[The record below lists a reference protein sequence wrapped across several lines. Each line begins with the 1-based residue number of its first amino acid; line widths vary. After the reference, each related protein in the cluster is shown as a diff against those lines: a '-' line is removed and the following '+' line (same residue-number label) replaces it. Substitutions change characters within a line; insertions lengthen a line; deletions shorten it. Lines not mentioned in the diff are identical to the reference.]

1 MMLPYIFLCENYE
14 RGKVMRKIFL
24 AVAVT
29 MLIASLSACGG
40 SSSDYNG
47 YSDTYNSD
55 AEYRKNVSDIADTWG
70 MSEREVD
77 ASINA
82 LTGGKWEYS

>member
-1 MMLPYIFLCENYE
+1 MKNAILVI
-14 RGKVMRKIFL
+14 
-24 AVAVT
+24 AVG
-29 MLIASLSACGG
+29 MLIMSLTAC
-40 SSSDYNG
+40 SSSSSGYNG

-55 AEYRKNVSDIADTWG
+55 ANYRKNVSSIADTWG

-82 LTGGKWEYS
+82 LTGGK